1 MRSAGY
7 QAPASSRPAS
17 GSGSA
22 LPGSALPGCTASSRA
37 SSAALGVSAGDEL
50 APFVAID
57 STLEEAVAEQKDN
70 ERAVLVAIGA
80 VLSVRASFHALRVPK
95 EVQEAAAGQAS
106 SHERD
111 EDEPYTD

>member
-1 MRSAGY
+1 M
-7 QAPASSRPAS
+7 PA
-17 GSGSA
+17 
-22 LPGSALPGCTASSRA
+22 CTASSGS
-37 SSAALGVSAGDEL
+37 SSAALGLSAGDEQ

-57 STLEEAVAEQKDN
+57 ATLEEAVAEQKDN

-106 SHERD
+106 GRERD
-111 EDEPYTD
+111 EDEPYSD